1 MRKKEREIRVFIVD
15 DHPVVREGLAAL
27 INRRKDM
34 TVVGE
39 AGSGNEAVQEYVVLH
54 PDVILMDLRM
64 PGMDG
69 VDAIQEIRRQAP
81 EARIIILTTFDG
93 DEDIYRG
100 LRAGAKAYLLKDTPR
115 EQLLDCIRAVNEGK
129 VWIPPSV
136 ASKLAGRLGG
146 PDLTEREKEV
156 LYLMAGGKSNKEI
169 GTELR
174 IAEGT
179 VKLHVNHVLRKLGVS
194 GRTEAVTTALQRG
207 LVRMPKRAARP

>member
-1 MRKKEREIRVFIVD
+1 LKKSKEIRVVIVD

-27 INRRKDM
+27 INRRADM
-34 TVVGE
+34 KVVGE
-39 AGSGNEAVQEYVVLH
+39 AASGDDAIRQFQAH
-54 PDVILMDLRM
+54 RPDVILMDLRM

-69 VDAIQEIRRQAP
+69 VETIREIRRQSP

-115 EQLLDCIRAVNEGK
+115 EQLLDCIRAVNEGRM
-129 VWIPPSV
+129 WIPTSV

-146 PDLTEREKEV
+146 PDLTEREKDV
-156 LYLMAGGKSNKEI
+156 LRLMALGKSNKEI
-169 GTELR
+169 GAQLC

-179 VKLHVNHVLRKLGVS
+179 VKLHVNHVLRKLSVG
-194 GRTEAVTTALQRG
+194 GRTEAVTTALERG
-207 LVRMPKRAARP
+207 LVHIPAKSASR